1 MEETRVDRYKEYRK
15 SFIKEGAIESNG
27 EEDVTIDVHTTSTST
42 LPMKEVINTVQGEMM
57 KDDLQRSSRRKHVL
71 IILLKVGISILLLA
85 GLAVLGYFAFRG

>member
-1 MEETRVDRYKEYRK
+1 MEETRVNRYKEYRK

-42 LPMKEVINTVQGEMM
+42 LSMNEVIDTVQGEMK
-57 KDDLQRSSRRKHVL
+57 KDDLQRSIRRKHIA
-71 IILLKVGISILLLA
+71 IILLKVGISIVLFA

>member
-1 MEETRVDRYKEYRK
+1 MEETRVNRYKEYRK

-42 LPMKEVINTVQGEMM
+42 LSMNEVIDTVQGEMK
-57 KDDLQRSSRRKHVL
+57 KDDLQRSIRRKHIA
-71 IILLKVGISILLLA
+71 IILLKVGISIVLLA